1 MNYTA
6 IIVDDEL
13 DAREMLA
20 ELLKEFP
27 EIDVVSKSAS
37 VNEAIDAIMA
47 CQPDL
52 IFLDIDMPDKDGFA
66 LANYIRKHKIDTAI
80 IFVTA
85 FNQYAIDAFKVAAFD
100 YLLKPIDP
108 SELHKTIER
117 FKSDYSRQH
126 LSEKLDRLALVL
138 SPEKIRFNTRTG
150 FILIDPKKIVYCEA
164 DGNYCKLYLDS
175 GKTESITRQLG
186 YLEEQLNHNVFI
198 RISRSV
204 IINKNFISSFDRTT
218 RKVKLI
224 NILEEIEFKVSREG
238 MKKFNLE

>member
-1 MNYTA
+1 MDYTA
-6 IIVDDEL
+6 IIVDDES

-20 ELLKEFP
+20 ELLQEFP
-27 EIDVVSKSAS
+27 EIKLVANAANVD
-37 VNEAIDAIMA
+37 EAIDAILSF
-47 CQPDL
+47 QPDL
-52 IFLDIDMPDKDGFA
+52 IFLDIDMPGKDGFE
-66 LANYIRKHKIDTAI
+66 LARYIRKHRIDTAI

-85 FNQYAIDAFKVAAFD
+85 FNRYAIEAFKVAAFD

-108 SELHKTIER
+108 SEMHKTIER

-126 LSEKLDRLALVL
+126 LSDKLERLTEIL

-164 DGNYCKLYLDS
+164 DGNYSKLYLDS
-175 GKTESITRQLG
+175 GKTESITRQMG
-186 YLEEQLNHNVFI
+186 QLEDVLNHNTFI
-198 RISRSV
+198 RINRSV
-204 IINKNFISSFDRTT
+204 IINKNYISSFDRTT

-238 MKKFNLE
+238 MRKFNVE